1 MDRCIMD
8 MNSRLNFLEHGT
20 ISSSS
25 LSDEQPVRMKLQ
37 LKPHQRS
44 VLHHMRQL
52 EEGGVVHEQGKT
64 VTSTLGL
71 LCDKV
76 GSGKSMEVLA
86 RLCQRPL
93 LSPRPQVQVGLC
105 LEAVHVSVSST
116 TNYRFVPTNLLVV
129 PHGLI
134 SQWRGY
140 VEQHTDL
147 SMFVLQRRSQ
157 IEEVERWT
165 EPGDFPELLLC
176 SSTMCK
182 PLACQ
187 LGHLCV
193 QFSRI
198 IVDECTTINLPGCP
212 VLLGCFHWLI
222 SSSVHSV
229 LFPSGSY
236 VVLSNEGRN
245 WERRFCDRMQRT
257 GFLKNVLSNLEY
269 FPSTPAIFLRCTEN
283 FIDQSFQLEPPV
295 RSSHLCRPP
304 AYMSVVDG
312 IASAE
317 VTRMLHAGD
326 VEGAVQLLPCPRGT
340 VDNLLQRLTTDLE
353 GRQLRCAAR
362 VEYYRQL
369 LAGNLDPLQRPHVEQ
384 RHQEVQA
391 SLEQLKTQQRTI
403 AVRLNHYEE
412 EACPICFEVP
422 THAAITGC
430 CKHVFC
436 VSCLQRSLAM
446 SRCCPYCR
454 QATDEQS
461 MILITDDNTMEEDSS
476 EAPLTKAEKT
486 MQILQNAEAASPGTS
501 RFLIF
506 SNYESFGKLQE
517 NLTEAG
523 IAHSKLCGTG
533 AAIQRQVRLFE
544 EGKTPVLLLNATHY
558 GAGLN
563 LQKASHVILMH
574 RMCADMEGQVIGRA
588 QRTGRQGVLQVIQLL
603 HPGE

>member
-1 MDRCIMD
+1 MD
-8 MNSRLNFLEHGT
+8 NSRLELLERGT
-20 ISSSS
+20 LDTSSPM
-25 LSDEQPVRMKLQ
+25 DEQPERMRLL
-37 LKPHQRS
+37 LKPHQRA
-44 VLHHMRQL
+44 VLQRMRQL
-52 EEGGVVHEQGKT
+52 EEGAVQHT
-64 VTSTLGL
+64 NNTAVTSTLGL

-93 LSPRPQVQVGLC
+93 LSPRPQINTGIC

-116 TNYRFVPTNLLVV
+116 PKYRTIPTNLLVV
-129 PHGLI
+129 PHGI
-134 SQWRGY
+134 INQWRKY

-147 SMFVLQRRSQ
+147 RICVLQRRGQ
-157 IEEVERWT
+157 IEQVGQWSD
-165 EPGDFPELLLC
+165 PSDFPELLLC

-182 PLACQ
+182 PLATC
-187 LGHLCV
+187 LGSRYV

-198 IVDECTTINLPGCP
+198 IVDECTTINLPSCP
-212 VLLGCFHWLI
+212 VLIGCFHWLI

-229 LFPSGSY
+229 LFPSGAYLVCS
-236 VVLSNEGRN
+236 EDRRN

-269 FPSTPAIFLRCTEN
+269 FPSIQSIFLRCTN
-283 FIDQSFQLEPPV
+283 QFIDQSFQLEPPV
-295 RSSHLCRPP
+295 RRTHLCRPP
-304 AYMSVVDG
+304 AYLSLVDG

-326 VEGAVQLLPCPRGT
+326 VEGAVQMLPCPRGT
-340 VDNLLQRLTTDLE
+340 VDNLLQRLTADLD
-353 GRQLRCAAR
+353 GRRLRCHAR
-362 VEYYRQL
+362 VQYYRQL
-369 LAGNLDPLQRPHVEQ
+369 LDGNLDPLQRPHVEQ
-384 RHQEVQA
+384 RHREVQA
-391 SLEQLKTQQRTI
+391 SLEQIETQQRTI
-403 AVRLNHYEE
+403 AERLNHYEE

-422 THAAITGC
+422 QHAAITGC

-436 VSCLQRSLAM
+436 VSCLQRSLAL

-454 QATDEQS
+454 QATDDP
-461 MILITDDNTMEEDSS
+461 MLIITDENMEDVNDKSS
-476 EAPLTKAEKT
+476 APQTKTERV
-486 MQILQNAEAASPGTS
+486 MQIVQDAEAAAPGAG

-506 SNYESFGKLQE
+506 SNYESFGKLQQE
-517 NLTEAG
+517 LEEAG
-523 IAHSKLCGTG
+523 IGHAKICGTG
-533 AAIQRQVRLFE
+533 AAIQRQVQQFE

-563 LQKASHVILMH
+563 LQKASHVILTH

-588 QRTGRQGVLQVIQLL
+588 QRTGRIGALQVEQLL